1 MPGGSNACLFFH
13 PDDGIRGDVDFSGA
27 AVAGTASEW
36 TGKGNEAF
44 AAKKYEEA
52 VVFYSNAIQADRQC
66 TQALYNRGLAYY
78 RIGGMHQAWDDL
90 VRLIET
96 DPQSHKAFNLLGLVE
111 LKQGLYDS
119 AFGRFRRA
127 SELQEKSKYCFNAG
141 LAAFKAGFYD
151 VAIKYGRDALVIDP
165 ENGRALKLITLSKRA
180 QERIEETAIE
190 RAAEEQRR
198 AEEAARMA
206 AARRQCS
213 VSTRRSTSA
222 GQRRIVRRKG

>member
-1 MPGGSNACLFFH
+1 MRVSFFTLMMA
-13 PDDGIRGDVDFSGA
+13 IAVMMTFVGA

-52 VVFYSNAIQADRQC
+52 VVFYSNAIQADKQC
-66 TQALYNRGLAYY
+66 TQAIYNRGLAYY
-78 RIGGMHQAWDDL
+78 RLGGLHQAWDDL
-90 VRLIET
+90 TRLIET
-96 DPQSHKAFNLLGLVE
+96 DPKSHKAFNLLGLVE

-127 SELQEKSKYCFNAG
+127 SELEEKSKYCFNAG

-165 ENGRALKLITLSKRA
+165 ENERALKLITLCKRA
-180 QERIEETAIE
+180 QERIDDA
-190 RAAEEQRR
+190 AAERVAQERLR

-206 AARRQCS
+206 AARTQCS
-213 VSTRRSTSA
+213 VSTNRVTRT
-222 GQRRIVRRKG
+222 GQTRIVRRKG